1 MLTKRTKYG
10 LKALV
15 YIAKLQDENPVRSSQ
30 ISEDEGLST
39 KFLESILVN
48 LRNSGFLGSKKGKYG
63 GYYLL
68 KDPKDIRMVDIFR
81 SLEGPVA
88 LVPCVSLNYYEKCD
102 DCEDE
107 ATCTINKLMIE
118 LRDKNLEVLRNKSL
132 ADLAFST

>member
-1 MLTKRTKYG
+1 MQEQP
-10 LKALV
+10 
-15 YIAKLQDENPVRSSQ
+15 IRSSS
-30 ISEDEGLST
+30 IAENEGLSL

-48 LRNSGFLGSKKGKYG
+48 LRNAGFLGAKKGKYG

-68 KDPKDIRMVDIFR
+68 KDPKNIRMVDVFR

-107 ATCTINKLMIE
+107 ATCTINKFMIE

-132 ADLAFST
+132 ADLAFTL